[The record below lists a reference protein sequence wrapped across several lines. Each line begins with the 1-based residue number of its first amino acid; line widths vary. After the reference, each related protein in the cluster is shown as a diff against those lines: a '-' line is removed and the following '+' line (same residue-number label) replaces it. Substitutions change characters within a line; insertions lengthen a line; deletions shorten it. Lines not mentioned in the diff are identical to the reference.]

1 MATPAN
7 LRSPSEPSAPRCT
20 PVPLLILMRSGS
32 SLSGATAPQTAL
44 PTWPGEESYSV
55 LHSVV
60 FLTRYRPLFLLPPQ
74 LYQLCPRETMCL
86 QTLATASG
94 LLFFYWG
101 LRFFFFQEWK
111 EKAHSVGSH
120 KSAVESKVM
129 HFTAY
134 DPNTCGTKLAFSHSN
149 WHKMCLGWH
158 FTFTICPSGKIK
170 AVPFSFLGISLSL
183 NSSLNACLCLIIFL
197 RHCFKS
203 SLSPSAR
210 QPWSLLS
217 WVINWLTGVSVLT
230 WPTSS
235 QPGRWVSG
243 DDRREERVS

>member
-1 MATPAN
+1 MQTCT
-7 LRSPSEPSAPRCT
+7 LPRCA
-20 PVPLLILMRSGS
+20 PVPLLILTRSES
-32 SLSGATAPQTAL
+32 PLSGVASPQTAL

-60 FLTRYRPLFLLPPQ
+60 FPTRYRPLLLLPPPLCQ
-74 LYQLCPRETMCL
+74 LRPQETRCL
-86 QTLATASG
+86 QTSAACYFSTED
-94 LLFFYWG
+94 WD
-101 LRFFFFQEWK
+101 FFFQEWK

-120 KSAVESKVM
+120 KSAAENKVM
-129 HFTAY
+129 HFTAH
-134 DPNTCGTKLAFSHSN
+134 DPNTCGAKLAFSHSN

-203 SLSPSAR
+203 SLSPSASPAK
-210 QPWSLLS
+210 QPC
-217 WVINWLTGVSVLT
+217 VSAEL
-230 WPTSS
+230 
-235 QPGRWVSG
+235 G
-243 DDRREERVS
+243 D